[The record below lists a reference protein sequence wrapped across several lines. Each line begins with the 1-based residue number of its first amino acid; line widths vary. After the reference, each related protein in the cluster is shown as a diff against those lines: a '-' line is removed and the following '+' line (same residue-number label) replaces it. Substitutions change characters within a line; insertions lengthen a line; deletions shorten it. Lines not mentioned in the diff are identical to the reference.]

1 MDQLKTF
8 DVSLWLRAWQTESA
22 SSEPFFPV
30 QFENWA
36 DDILLTDLNILSND
50 VNAPYSYTQH
60 LLQQEPPSFLYVI
73 VIYQVRGKY

>member
-50 VNAPYSYTQH
+50 VTAPYIRNIYIH
-60 LLQQEPPSFLYVI
+60 LLQQEPPSFLYESL
-73 VIYQVRGKY
+73 